1 MIEYF
6 IKRTLLL
13 IPKLLVISI
22 VIFIGIQLVPGD
34 AADYLIPASKV
45 AEMGSES
52 LEKLREEMG
61 LNDSYP
67 EQYLRWIGNILKGDF
82 GYSSISGAPIRDLV
96 MNRLPVTME
105 LCLLSLLFS
114 TFFGILFG
122 FIAAVRHNKLSD
134 YTLTGI
140 GMIGISIPEFFFG
153 LILIFVFA
161 IKLKWLPTGGRMAVG
176 EPGFFQRIEYL
187 VMPCACMA
195 VGLITNLLLY
205 VKNSM
210 LDTMNME
217 YVKTA
222 RSKGLSP
229 FQVNM
234 RHCFRNAMVP
244 VMSILVGRITFLVGG
259 SVAIES
265 VFNFPGMGSLMLE
278 SIANNDLPTVMVTVL
293 LVTVAI
299 LISTLLTDILA
310 AILDPRIRVGQEG
323 A

>member
-6 IKRTLLL
+6 VKRTLLL
-13 IPKLLVISI
+13 IPKILIISI
-22 VIFIGIQLVPGD
+22 IIFIGIQLVPGD
-34 AADYLIPASKV
+34 AADYLIPASKI
-45 AEMGSES
+45 AEAGVDG
-52 LEKLREEMG
+52 LEQLKEEMG

-67 EQYLRWIGNILKGDF
+67 EQYFRWVTNLFRGDL
-82 GYSSISGAPIRDLV
+82 GHSSISGTPIRDLV
-96 MNRLPVTME
+96 MRRLPITME

-114 TFFGILFG
+114 TFFGVLFG
-122 FIAAVRHNKLSD
+122 FVAAVRHNKPID
-134 YTLTGI
+134 YTLTGV
-140 GMIGISIPEFFFG
+140 GLIGISIPAFFFG
-153 LILIFVFA
+153 LILIFIFA
-161 IKLKWLPTGGRMAVG
+161 IRLKWLPTGGRMSVG

-195 VGLITNLLLY
+195 VGMVTNLLLY

-210 LDTMNME
+210 LDTLNME

-244 VMSILVGRITFLVGG
+244 VMSILVGRISILVGG
-259 SVAIES
+259 SVAVETI
-265 VFNFPGMGSLMLE
+265 FNFPGMGSLILE
-278 SIANNDLPTVMVTVL
+278 SISNNDLPTVMVTVL

-299 LISTLLTDILA
+299 LVSTLLTDIFA
-310 AILDPRIRVGQEG
+310 AMLDPRIRIGQEG